1 MKTKRKPAAGKSAT
15 LATKMRH
22 LSKPFKEARTRRMPR
37 SAAAKSNVI
46 PAIPSNFPVSTL
58 ALCAALVISYLALS
72 NGAVYIPDLK
82 ITTFA
87 LNLSSP
93 LTVLSYLF
101 VHIGINHILSNLT
114 ALAIFAYLCEG
125 KLSHTDVIAI
135 FLIAGSI
142 AGIVFALANPGVLL
156 AGASAS
162 IAGLMAAAAITDP
175 QRAFPLLIGIPLAV
189 AFVVTPLA
197 GMISNSVTVSLQRQ
211 VLSAQATAQAYVAQN
226 KTTEAKAALAQ
237 ATQKVGELSQHQEG
251 AMRESATQTD
261 YLVHVVGAF
270 MGAAYVL
277 LFRKQA
283 VIDAI
288 DGLYELRNRLL

>member
-1 MKTKRKPAAGKSAT
+1 MARKPKQKPQIRKSAPKT
-15 LATKMRH
+15 ASMRH
-22 LSKPFKEARTRRMPR
+22 ISKPSK
-37 SAAAKSNVI
+37 AAKAKSSGFSAI
-46 PAIPSNFPVSTL
+46 PANFPVSTL
-58 ALCAALVISYLALS
+58 VLCAALVISYLALS

-87 LNLSSP
+87 LDLSSP
-93 LTVLSYLF
+93 LTVISYLF